1 MVWTKFTQFT
11 RNALKILEVLMR
23 SKKILWAAAVVVLTA
38 SLASCNIGKSAAPT
52 QDVSSIFTQA
62 AGTMIAQFND
72 QQTQTALAA
81 PTGTDTPTAGATF
94 TALPTFPVAG
104 ITPFGVGG
112 TAFVFNTP
120 VGGTPIATTG
130 GGPVYSTANGCNDAA
145 FVLDVTAPDKTI
157 LARGRIFDKIWEI
170 SNTGTC
176 SWGTGYQFAYQAG
189 DRMTGANIVI
199 TKSDTATAPGHTN
212 SFVVWMK
219 APLTPGEYIGY
230 WKMQTNSGVVF
241 GQRFSVD
248 IIVP

>member
-1 MVWTKFTQFT
+1 
-11 RNALKILEVLMR
+11 MR
-23 SKKILWAAAVVVLTA
+23 SKKIFWAAAVFVLTA
-38 SLASCNIGKSAAPT
+38 SLASCNIGKSAGPT

-81 PTGTDTPTAGATF
+81 PSQTDTPTAGATF

-130 GGPVYSTANGCNDAA
+130 GGPIYSTAVGCNNAA
-145 FVLDVTAPDKTI
+145 FVLDVTAPDKTV
-157 LARGRIFDKIWEI
+157 LAPARVFDKIWEI
-170 SNTGTC
+170 LNSGTC
-176 SWGTGYQFAYQAG
+176 TWGTGYQFAYQSG
-189 DRMTGANIVI
+189 DRMAGADIKL
-199 TKSDTATAPGHTN
+199 TKFDKATAPAHTN

-219 APLTPGEYIGY
+219 TPTTSGEYIGY
-230 WKMQTNSGVVF
+230 WKMQTPAGVAF

-248 IIVP
+248 IIVK